1 MGKLYGTTVIG
12 KVKRILVPYFFF
24 SVLYIPLRY
33 FAAGLSN
40 STYSTPIWQI
50 LIGNSPNGGVWFL
63 YALFLYYLVAMVFIN
78 KNNIEPVILVS
89 VVLYYIGR
97 QGFLP
102 GDWNNFISN
111 LIWFVIGLYVAKQKN
126 KYGAISFRINS
137 YKDLCF
143 RIVLFIGTVVLM
155 EKYGLNLRLVAGITG
170 ISVVVFISEH
180 LKDLEILSKLGMYSM
195 HIYLL
200 HGPIQVVVRSVLGKM
215 SVPIWSVPV
224 LLFATGL
231 FGSYVLGVL
240 ILDRIKIFRVVLF
253 GGVA

>member
-1 MGKLYGTTVIG
+1 MSRKKELDVARGICIILIVLGHCFPVNFFPKGEYSWATYIYDIVYLFHVPCLFLISGYLFYKHMGKLYGTTVIG

-97 QGFLP
+97 QGFL
-102 GDWNNFISN
+102 
-111 LIWFVIGLYVAKQKN
+111 
-126 KYGAISFRINS
+126 
-137 YKDLCF
+137 
-143 RIVLFIGTVVLM
+143 
-155 EKYGLNLRLVAGITG
+155 E
-170 ISVVVFISEH
+170 
-180 LKDLEILSKLGMYSM
+180 
-195 HIYLL
+195 
-200 HGPIQVVVRSVLGKM
+200 
-215 SVPIWSVPV
+215 
-224 LLFATGL
+224 
-231 FGSYVLGVL
+231 L
-240 ILDRIKIFRVVLF
+240 ILIKIYALE
-253 GGVA
+253 